1 MRNYL
6 YIVSFLCCLQGLLF
20 GQTSLGYNLNEGE
33 IFIIE
38 QEAEQQII
46 QSLEGTSHELTN
58 RISGVLHFRV
68 LKAEDTG
75 YLLEFMFKD
84 LDFQIESSLQGML
97 LDIHAA
103 EPDPADTQSQV
114 FNAMLNVPVEMK
126 LGRHGKI
133 LEVIGGDS
141 LVSTMVKQ
149 AGLADE
155 FNKTLMRKSL
165 EREFGSRALAQSYE
179 QMTYF
184 YPDSPLNVGDQ
195 WENGFEGRLTSSNT
209 WRLDSLNLEKAVIR
223 GKATIAMK
231 TADSSS
237 TMYLEGT
244 QETMILADRPSG
256 FLQEMHVQS
265 KASGIS
271 TSAQTGDLEIPTTI
285 TSNVI
290 YRLIEQKHVQ

>member
-165 EREFGSRALAQSYE
+165 EREFGSRALAQSW
-179 QMTYF
+179 
-184 YPDSPLNVGDQ
+184 PPASPTGSAMRPTGVL
-195 WENGFEGRLTSSNT
+195 WTSWPPQVCVWPMSHLRSRISEASR
-209 WRLDSLNLEKAVIR
+209 WQV
-223 GKATIAMK
+223 
-231 TADSSS
+231 
-237 TMYLEGT
+237 
-244 QETMILADRPSG
+244 RPG
-256 FLQEMHVQS
+256 
-265 KASGIS
+265 
-271 TSAQTGDLEIPTTI
+271 
-285 TSNVI
+285 
-290 YRLIEQKHVQ
+290 